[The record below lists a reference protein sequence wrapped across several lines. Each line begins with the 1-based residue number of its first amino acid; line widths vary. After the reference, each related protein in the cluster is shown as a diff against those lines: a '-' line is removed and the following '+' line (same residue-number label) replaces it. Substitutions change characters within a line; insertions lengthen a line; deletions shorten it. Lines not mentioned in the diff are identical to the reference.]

1 MPDKESDKGVDIFQQ
16 LVDSNNKSIKDFEDD
31 ALAPKGKSFQSDRIY
46 EFNQTGNFLVS
57 STFGKDDTKDLSH
70 IIPQN
75 CWTVFSQ
82 AAVFLAAMTKAM
94 ALGTKTKKAKS
105 FYDYDAMRKLIDGSG
120 LWIQM
125 TEEEVHHKSQSTGA
139 SFSAELISGLLGLML
154 PEASVMKFAG
164 TMMQSMGKEA
174 VNINESSQSSQTK
187 LANMI
192 IVCENLFGVPF
203 ICMIL
208 VNVDSSTAKQ
218 VFNVGPCVSG
228 QHYTNTLTMT
238 KQVFYWVSPEA
249 IEKDSKEIVAAMQ
262 NRDEAKIVQFLLT
275 LMDGKDPN
283 PPPPTPK
290 PNNKPAQKLMAQGPN
305 PAKAPSPASNP
316 PAPRPRAAN
325 EEEKGNESE

>member
-1 MPDKESDKGVDIFQQ
+1 
-16 LVDSNNKSIKDFEDD
+16 
-31 ALAPKGKSFQSDRIY
+31 
-46 EFNQTGNFLVS
+46 
-57 STFGKDDTKDLSH
+57 
-70 IIPQN
+70 
-75 CWTVFSQ
+75 
-82 AAVFLAAMTKAM
+82 MTKAM

-262 NRDEAKIVQFLLT
+262 NRDEAKI
-275 LMDGKDPN
+275 

-290 PNNKPAQKLMAQGPN
+290 PNNKPAQRLMAQGPN